1 MSPLI
6 KHATIGNAWFWILS
20 GFAVALITA
29 GFLVPPMGI
38 IDGSVLKAVGEVFA
52 FAALGTVIMAIEKGL
67 PAKVKHNNTSFTVG
81 HDDHREHREDLR
93 P

>member
-6 KHATIGNAWFWILS
+6 KKATIGNAWFWILS
-20 GFAVALITA
+20 GFAVALLTA
-29 GFLVPPMGI
+29 GFLAPPLGI
-38 IDGSVLKAVGEVFA
+38 IDNSVLKAVGEVFA

-67 PAKVKHNNTSFTVG
+67 PASVRHNNTSFTVG
-81 HDDHREHREDLR
+81 DEKRHREDH

>member
-6 KHATIGNAWFWILS
+6 RKATIGNTWFWILS
-20 GFAVALITA
+20 GFAISLITA

-38 IDGSVLKAVGEVFA
+38 IDGSVLTAVGEVFA
-52 FAALGTVIMAIEKGL
+52 FAALGTVMAAIEKGL

-81 HDDHREHREDLR
+81 HEDRHEHREDFR

>member
-6 KHATIGNAWFWILS
+6 RKATIGNLWFWILS
-20 GFAVALITA
+20 GFAIALITA
-29 GFLVPPMGI
+29 GFLVPPMGV

-52 FAALGTVIMAIEKGL
+52 FAALGTVILAIEKGL
-67 PAKVKHNNTSFTVG
+67 PAKVKHNNTSFSVG
-81 HDDHREHREDLR
+81 HDKQEEEQ

>member
-6 KHATIGNAWFWILS
+6 RKATVGNLWFWILS
-20 GFAVALITA
+20 GFAIVLITA
-29 GFLVPPMGI
+29 GFLVPPMGV

-52 FAALGTVIMAIEKGL
+52 FAALGTVILAIEKGL
-67 PAKVKHNNTSFTVG
+67 PAKVQHNNTSFTVG
-81 HDDHREHREDLR
+81 HDKQEEKQ